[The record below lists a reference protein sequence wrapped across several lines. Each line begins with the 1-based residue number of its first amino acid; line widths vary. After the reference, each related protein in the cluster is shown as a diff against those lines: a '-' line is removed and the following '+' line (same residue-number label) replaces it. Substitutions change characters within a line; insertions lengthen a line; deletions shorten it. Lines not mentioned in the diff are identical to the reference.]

1 MAAKSR
7 GEAKFHEEANQA
19 RVRGNSTPSRETSS
33 LVENDE
39 DDSRSSNPRRDL
51 GSRPPRV
58 FISNEL
64 IIYRL
69 L

>member
-1 MAAKSR
+1 MAAKLR

-19 RVRGNSTPSRETSS
+19 RVRVNSTPSRETSS

-39 DDSRSSNPRRDL
+39 DDSRSSNPRTDL
-51 GSRPPRV
+51 GSRPPRS